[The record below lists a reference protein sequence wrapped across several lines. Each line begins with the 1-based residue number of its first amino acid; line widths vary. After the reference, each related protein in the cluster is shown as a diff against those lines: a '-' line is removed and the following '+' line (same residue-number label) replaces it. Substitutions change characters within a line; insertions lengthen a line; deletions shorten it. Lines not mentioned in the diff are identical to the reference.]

1 MKNYISL
8 FSRMAMLVSVLI
20 LAACEPKNQPTEP
33 DGTLK
38 ENINIVKMT
47 IEQDAVVDPL
57 LDQIVINYATT
68 IKLANPSAIT
78 LNGSAVQASANGLD
92 LTIKLSLESEKQYQL
107 VIPSGA
113 IRSFTD
119 STRTTP
125 KLELR
130 FSTKKA
136 GDIGLPD
143 NGAMAM
149 THALGYGWNLGN
161 HFDTSSGVDG
171 KPVQWGWWDGAVP
184 TEQLYQNLARH
195 GVKTVRM
202 PVTWGNYQTQGEDN
216 SWTIQPE
223 YMAEVKQNVDWA
235 IGAGLYVVLNTHH
248 DEYWQ
253 DIISAAANNLTNDQ
267 IEDRIVKTWQQI
279 AEEFK
284 DHSDLLIF
292 ETFNEIHD
300 NAWGWQGGYNYNKVY
315 HLMDEWNQIAVDAIR
330 ATGSNNATRWI
341 GVPGFCANPMF
352 TCGDKYSIVLP
363 NDPANK
369 IMVAVHTYDPFN
381 FCTEGTVQ
389 KWGKGVKPNG
399 SDEKQIDDLM
409 EKLRRAYID
418 NDIPVYLGEFGAVTR
433 KSVADAPFQAY
444 FLEYLCRS
452 AYYHGIPVM
461 LWDNNNNNQSGECFY
476 YINHLNGELRD
487 PYANGD
493 TSLIPMMVRAATS
506 TDPTYTLE
514 SVIARA
520 PK

>member
-1 MKNYISL
+1 MLRKIYMYATLIVATLCLTACPTPGPQEDPVMREDIKLIS
-8 FSRMAMLVSVLI
+8 STV
-20 LAACEPKNQPTEP
+20 NNG
-33 DGTLK
+33 D
-38 ENINIVKMT
+38 
-47 IEQDAVVDPL
+47 VVDPL
-57 LDQIVINYATT
+57 LDMITLNYATV
-68 IKLANPSAIT
+68 IKIVSDNAIT
-78 LNGSAVQASANGLD
+78 LNGQPVKATYSGLD
-92 LTIKLSLESEKQYQL
+92 VMIPLSLESETAYTL
-107 VIPSGA
+107 VIPSGV
-113 IRSFTD
+113 IRSATD
-119 STRTTP
+119 SLRTTP
-125 KLELR
+125 RLEIA
-130 FSTKKA
+130 FTTKKA

-143 NGAMAM
+143 NDAMAM
-149 THALGYGWNLGN
+149 THALGFGWNLGN

-171 KPVQWGWWDGAVP
+171 KPVQWGWWDGVSP
-184 TEQLYQNLARH
+184 TEALYQNMAKV
-195 GVKTVRM
+195 GIKTVRM
-202 PVTWGNYQTQGEDN
+202 PVTWGNYQTMGEDTA
-216 SWTIQPE
+216 WTIKPE

-235 IGAGLYVVLNTHH
+235 VNAGLYVILNTHH

-253 DIISAAANNLTNDQ
+253 DIIAAAGNNITNEQ
-267 IEDRIVKTWQQI
+267 IEDRIIKTWRQI

-284 DHSDLLIF
+284 DYGELLIF

-300 NAWGWQGGYNYNKVY
+300 EAWGWNGGYNYSKVY
-315 HLMDEWNQIAVDAIR
+315 RLMDEWNQIAVNAIR
-330 ATGSNNATRWI
+330 ATGSQNATRWI

-363 NDPANK
+363 TDPAGK

-389 KWGKGVKPNG
+389 KWGKGVKPSG
-399 SDEKQIDDLM
+399 SDEKQVDDLM

-418 NDIPVYLGEFGAVTR
+418 NNIPVYMGEFGAVTR

-444 FLEYLCRS
+444 YLEYLCRS

-487 PYANGD
+487 PYNNGD
-493 TSLIPMMVRAATS
+493 TSLIPMMVSAATS

-514 SVIARA
+514 SITMRA